1 MNIAII
7 ASEITGFSKVG
18 GMGDVVGALPPFFIE
33 KGLRVNLYSP
43 AYKSVFRNEKLEK
56 TGIHFLVEMGN
67 EIHKCS
73 VFKYAYDQ
81 QSAIYFI
88 DNERFFR
95 HRNVYVDDNGLI
107 YEDNTAR
114 FVLFQKAVLELM
126 IILDEKPDVI
136 HCHDNQ
142 ASLIPLFLKTKY
154 KDVENFRHTKSILT
168 IHNIGYHGSFFMSE
182 KHWLNLDE
190 KNFYPM
196 EKLEWYGEVNPLKAG
211 IIYADKVTTVSE
223 THAREITQDE
233 ILSAGLRNVFLER
246 GDEVLGIVNG
256 LNFDEWNPETD
267 SEIVENYNI
276 NTIEKKKINRAALLK
291 GCDIDKKFHQAPV
304 YGMVTRLVEQKGVS
318 LLLNIFDMLM
328 AEGVSLILLGN
339 GEPYYREKFVSF
351 EKKYKGQFYFDFSF
365 NKPLG
370 HKIFAGADIFLMP
383 SRYEP
388 CGITQMQSMKYGTL
402 PLAHKTG
409 GLVDTIKHNITGF
422 IFNEYHAGAF
432 YNMILHANNLY
443 QIEEKWQQMIKNAM
457 KEDFSWD
464 KSVEKYTELY
474 EDLTGR
480 SDC

>member
-1 MNIAII
+1 
-7 ASEITGFSKVG
+7 
-18 GMGDVVGALPPFFIE
+18 
-33 KGLRVNLYSP
+33 
-43 AYKSVFRNEKLEK
+43 
-56 TGIHFLVEMGN
+56 
-67 EIHKCS
+67 
-73 VFKYAYDQ
+73 
-81 QSAIYFI
+81 
-88 DNERFFR
+88 
-95 HRNVYVDDNGLI
+95 
-107 YEDNTAR
+107 
-114 FVLFQKAVLELM
+114 
-126 IILDEKPDVI
+126 
-136 HCHDNQ
+136 
-142 ASLIPLFLKTKY
+142 
-154 KDVENFRHTKSILT
+154 
-168 IHNIGYHGSFFMSE
+168 
-182 KHWLNLDE
+182 
-190 KNFYPM
+190 
-196 EKLEWYGEVNPLKAG
+196 
-211 IIYADKVTTVSE
+211 
-223 THAREITQDE
+223 
-233 ILSAGLRNVFLER
+233 
-246 GDEVLGIVNG
+246 
-256 LNFDEWNPETD
+256 
-267 SEIVENYNI
+267 
-276 NTIEKKKINRAALLK
+276 
-291 GCDIDKKFHQAPV
+291 
-304 YGMVTRLVEQKGVS
+304 MVTRLVEQKGVS

-464 KSVEKYTELY
+464 KSVEKYIESY